1 MVFEAQWNTLLC
13 ITCCIWSPFL
23 YLTVVC
29 SLCLG
34 FFEAW
39 LHWRSFHVWRVR
51 LSVPWSFSPRKAFV
65 ALGCGVVFVAHRKIS
80 FVSCMVG
87 LPIVC
92 SIWFFVWLCTFL
104 GSRAVF
110 IRCVLFEWIGVGVVL
125 SPLHVKIGSGRTGSG
140 RTDGK
145 DCVVNVFGIFIA
157 TVAMLVF
164 KGLFRAWSFFLYIL
178 GLWETDTNLYW
189 HSLTILWSG

>member
-1 MVFEAQWNTLLC
+1 MGFEAQWYIALGYGFVFEVHFSISQKTVPC
-13 ITCCIWSPFL
+13 VSWFL
-23 YLTVVC
+23 KPGC
-29 SLCLG
+29 HG
-34 FFEAW
+34 
-39 LHWRSFHVWRVR
+39 RSIHVWRVR
-51 LSVPWSFSPRKAFV
+51 WSVPWSFSPRKAFV
-65 ALGCGVVFVAHRKIS
+65 ALGYGVVFVAHRKIS

-92 SIWFFVWLCTFL
+92 SIWCFVWLCTFL

-189 HSLTILWSG
+189 HCLSILWSG

>member
-1 MVFEAQWNTLLC
+1 MVFEAQWNTLLW

-65 ALGCGVVFVAHRKIS
+65 ALGYGVVFVAHRKIS

-92 SIWFFVWLCTFL
+92 SIWCVVWLCHFFGLKSCLYSLRVVWMNRCWGCFKPST
-104 GSRAVF
+104 REDR
-110 IRCVLFEWIGVGVVL
+110 IRSDRIRSDRWQ
-125 SPLHVKIGSGRTGSG
+125 
-140 RTDGK
+140 
-145 DCVVNVFGIFIA
+145 
-157 TVAMLVF
+157 
-164 KGLFRAWSFFLYIL
+164 GLCSECIRYLYCQCCHASFQSSLPRMIDFLYIL